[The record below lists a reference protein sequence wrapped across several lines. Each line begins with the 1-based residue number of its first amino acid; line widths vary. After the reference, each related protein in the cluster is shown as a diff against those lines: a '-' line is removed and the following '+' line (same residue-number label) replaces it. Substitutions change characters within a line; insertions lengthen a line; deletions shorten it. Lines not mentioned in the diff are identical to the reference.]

1 MVGSR
6 VRPTAVA
13 VGLAAAAL
21 LAGCY
26 TLQPTGRVTPDVG
39 TRVAFDV
46 NDQGR
51 AALGGA
57 MGPEIDQIEGRLVQR
72 DTSDF
77 VVAVTAVHLL
87 RGGEQIWTGEQVHI
101 KSAYVNQVYARQFS
115 SGRTIALSAIGVVAV
130 GVFVSRSL
138 NPGGNPNAAT
148 DPTDT
153 AKTVRIPIGKFL
165 LPNLS
170 WP

>member
-6 VRPTAVA
+6 VRPMAVA
-13 VGLAAAAL
+13 IGLAAAAL

-26 TLQPTGRVTPDVG
+26 TLQPTGRVSPEVG

-46 NDQGR
+46 NDEGR
-51 AALGGA
+51 VALGGA

-72 DTSDF
+72 DTSDY

-101 KSAYVNQVYARQFS
+101 KSSYVNQMYARQFS
-115 SGRTIALSAIGVVAV
+115 SGRTIVLSAIGVAAV
-130 GVFVSRSL
+130 GMFVTRSL
-138 NPGGNPNAAT
+138 LPGGNPTAPNE
-148 DPTDT
+148 PVDT
-153 AKTVRIPIGKFL
+153 ARQVRIPIGKFL
-165 LPNLS
+165 LPHLS